1 MIEIKTDV
9 SKVSVKD
16 LEANINVDVTLD
28 KVFQVNKDSQDGYD
42 DMVNMENLNEAE
54 LLFNIKK
61 RFERQSIFTYVGKV

>member
-1 MIEIKTDV
+1 VIEIKTDV